1 MFLLMWSVLNLKIYD
16 NNYFLECDQ
25 YLFKVTCDQYK
36 LINVD

>member
-16 NNYFLECDQ
+16 NFLVCDR
-25 YLFKVTCDQYK
+25 YLFKVTYDQYK